1 MDQNSKIGSTPSLQ
15 DFSLIRTYVEKFRN
29 ENGLQNASF
38 GFCFFALDL
47 ILGLQID
54 EIEDSITDSSYLQ
67 STSQPSGHDRGVDA
81 IYIDSAETA
90 EAPST
95 VHIFNF
101 KYTEQFE
108 NSNKFFPA
116 SEIDKILG
124 FLASVL
130 QKDEALRDHVNPIL
144 FSKVQEIWTLF
155 QSENPKF
162 VIHIASNYYHPF
174 EKNEKQRFERELAK
188 YTFISPEYH
197 LMPALVE
204 KLTHKGRQIVNG
216 RVKAV
221 DKNLFEKSGGD
232 IRALVVELDA
242 RDLIRLVIDDEDL
255 RSRVDLEDFAAL
267 EGKQLLEDAF
277 EDNVRIYLKQRSRI
291 NRNIKTTALGEESH
305 RFFFYNNGIT
315 LTCSH
320 FEYPKG
326 QRGPII
332 QIDDIQV
339 VNGGQTIHALF
350 EAFQENPEKFEDME
364 ILCRIYQTTNQ
375 GISTSIAEYTNSQ
388 NPVKSRDIRSND
400 WVQKKLERELLARD
414 FYYERK
420 KGQHQDKQRSRRID
434 AEKAGQVLM
443 SFFNGLPAEA
453 KDNKRLIFGDKYED
467 VFNDSVTA
475 DSVLLPLSL
484 FERIET
490 ERKHAWS
497 EIVKDPT
504 IYFET
509 SFVLHSSYYILYLL
523 RKLADLK
530 EINLELSNEAKIGAL
545 YPQARK
551 LIRDAV
557 ELERQEM
564 SKRQEP
570 YSDRVFFKGNRP
582 KKHLDSLMIDQP
594 QRELQLDQ
602 TTSTV
607 V

>member
-1 MDQNSKIGSTPSLQ
+1 MNRKSDDSPTPSLQ
-15 DFSLIRTYVEKFRN
+15 DFSLIRTYVAKFKN

-38 GFCFFALDL
+38 GFCFFVLDL
-47 ILGLQID
+47 ILNLQVD

-67 STSQPSGHDRGVDA
+67 SASKPSGHDRGVDA
-81 IYIDSAETA
+81 VYVDGA

-95 VHIFNF
+95 VHIFSF
-101 KYTEQFE
+101 KYTEEFE
-108 NSNKFFPA
+108 NSSKFFPA
-116 SEIDKILG
+116 TEIDKILG
-124 FLASVL
+124 FLASVM
-130 QKDEALRDHVNPIL
+130 QKDESLREDVNPVL

-162 VIHIASNYYHPF
+162 VIHICSNYYHPF
-174 EKNEKQRFERELAK
+174 EKNEKQRFERELAR
-188 YTFISPEYH
+188 YTSITPEYH
-197 LMPALVE
+197 LMPNLVE

-221 DKNLFEKSGGD
+221 DKNLFEKSSGD

-242 RDLIRLVIDDEDL
+242 RDLLRLVVKDEDL
-255 RSRVDLEDFAAL
+255 RSRVDLEDYSVLQGQELF
-267 EGKQLLEDAF
+267 EDAF

-291 NRNIKTTALGEESH
+291 NRNIKTTALGDESH

-332 QIDDIQV
+332 QLDNIQV

-350 EAFQENPEKFEDME
+350 EAFQENPEKFDDME

-375 GISTSIAEYTNSQ
+375 SVSTSIAEYTNSQ

-400 WVQKKLERELLARD
+400 WVQKKLERELLVRD

-420 KGQHQDKQRSRRID
+420 KGQHQDKPRSKRID

-453 KDNKRLIFGDKYED
+453 KDNKRLIFGDKYEE

-475 DSVLLPLSL
+475 ESVLLPLFL
-484 FERIET
+484 F
-490 ERKHAWS
+490 S
-497 EIVKDPT
+497 EIEVERRREWKAIVEDPRR
-504 IYFET
+504 YRDT
-509 SFVLHSSYYILYLL
+509 SFILHSSYYLLYLL
-523 RKLADLK
+523 RKLADK
-530 EINLELSNEAKIGAL
+530 KSIGLELVNQEKIGSL
-545 YPQARK
+545 YPEARE
-551 LIRDAV
+551 LIRNSV
-557 ELERQEM
+557 EVEKEDLNRR
-564 SKRQEP
+564 KEP

-582 KKHLDSLMIDQP
+582 KKHLDALMAAP
-594 QRELQLDQ
+594 AELEERR
-602 TTSTV
+602 ST
-607 V
+607 